1 MRNRKS
7 TLTIADLVAALRELP
22 QDAVIEEANW
32 SYVHKRCRYN
42 GSLET
47 RDDDK
52 DSDDRL

>member
-52 DSDDRL
+52 DSDD